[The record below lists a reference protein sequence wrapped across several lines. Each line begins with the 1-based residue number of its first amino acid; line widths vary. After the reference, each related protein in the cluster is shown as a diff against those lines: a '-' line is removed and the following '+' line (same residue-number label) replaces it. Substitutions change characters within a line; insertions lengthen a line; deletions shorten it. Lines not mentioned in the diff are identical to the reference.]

1 MAQLLEQLAGDADD
15 LVDGLHHVDRDA
27 DGAGLVGD
35 GPGDGLADP
44 PGGIGGELIALGIIE
59 LLHRLDQAQV
69 ALLDQVQKLHSAAH
83 IALCDGHHQTQVGLG
98 QALLGPLALLDGT
111 VELGPDLIGD
121 LLAGGLQLLQLG
133 LGGVARIHGLS
144 QLDLLIRGQQVD
156 LTDLLQVHPN
166 RIVGA
171 EGVHHGVGIH
181 HLLLVDLLHGLQR
194 GIRVVGEVGDIVLA
208 YSVDAQILQCVIDL
222 VHLIGLQIHILQH
235 VHQLGGGEV
244 ALLLAPL
251 NQLSQLFRAGDALYH
266 LHDLHL
272 AGFHTG
278 LHLRGGGLA
287 SVGLFL
293 QDHGHTVVLGL
304 DQGGI
309 FFLFG
314 THGFSSI
321 YAFFSKLLRC
331 AARRR
336 SFPLAPL
343 RFMAS
348 ARITAM

>member
-1 MAQLLEQLAGDADD
+1 MPRARPHGLGQVDLL
-15 LVDGLHHVDRDA
+15 
-27 DGAGLVGD
+27 
-35 GPGDGLADP
+35 
-44 PGGIGGELIALGIIE
+44 IGGE
-59 LLHRLDQAQV
+59 
-69 ALLDQVQKLHSAAH
+69 
-83 IALCDGHHQTQVGLG
+83 
-98 QALLGPLALLDGT
+98 
-111 VELGPDLIGD
+111 
-121 LLAGGLQLLQLG
+121 
-133 LGGVARIHGLS
+133 
-144 QLDLLIRGQQVD
+144 QVD
-156 LTDLLQVHPN
+156 LADLLQIHPH
-166 RIVGA
+166 RVVGA
-171 EGVHHGVGIH
+171 EGVHHGVGVH
-181 HLLLVDLLHGLQR
+181 DLFLRQLFDGLNGGLH
-194 GIRVVGEVGDIVLA
+194 VVGQLGDVVLPHC
-208 YSVDAQILQCVIDL
+208 VDAQVLQSIIDL
-222 VHLIGLQIHILQH
+222 VHLLGLQIHVLQH

-343 RFMAS
+343 RLMAS